1 MKSEHNS
8 RLYQSAK
15 YASFGDKAIR
25 VEFGSIVS
33 PEINA
38 RVHALHDAISN
49 SKLSGVCEC
58 VPAYRSLTIIYDPEK
73 AEYDDLVSKFKLL
86 EAALGART
94 FERKARRMVIPVV
107 YGGEFGPDLERVS
120 QHHNLKENEVVDIHS
135 HKEYLVYMIGFIAG
149 FPYLGKL
156 PDEIATPRLETPRLR
171 VSQGSVG
178 IAEDQT
184 GIYPRQA
191 PGGWQIIG
199 RTPMKLFDPAWQP
212 PALLQPG
219 DYVKFKAISS
229 EEFSKIQASEE
240 KQETLARE

>member
-49 SKLSGVCEC
+49 AQLSGVCEC
-58 VPAYRSLTIIYDPEK
+58 VPAYRSLTITYDPEK
-73 AEYDDLVSKFKLL
+73 AEYDELVSKVKLL
-86 EAALGART
+86 EETSGT
-94 FERKARRMVIPVV
+94 SVSKRKTRRMVMPVV
-107 YGGEFGPDLERVS
+107 YGGDFGPDLERVS
-120 QHHNLKENEVVDIHS
+120 QYHNLKENEVVEIHS
-135 HKEYLVYMIGFIAG
+135 QNEYLVYLIGFIAG

-171 VSQGSVG
+171 VPQGSVG

-199 RTPMKLFDPAWQP
+199 RTPLKLFDPTWQP

-219 DYVKFKAISS
+219 DYVKFKSISG
-229 EEFSKIQASEE
+229 EEFWKIQASEE
-240 KQETLARE
+240 KHETPAQE

>member
-15 YASFGDKAIR
+15 YAPFGDKAIR

-38 RVHALHDAISN
+38 KVHALNHAISN
-49 SKLSGVCEC
+49 AQLSGVCEC
-58 VPAYRSLTIIYDPEK
+58 VPAYRSLTITYDPEK
-73 AEYDDLVSKFKLL
+73 IGYDDLVSKVRNL
-86 EAALGART
+86 EEAFEARAS
-94 FERKARRMVIPVV
+94 ERKARRIVIPVV
-107 YGGEFGPDLERVS
+107 YGGDSGPDLERVS
-120 QHHNLKENEVVDIHS
+120 QYHNLKENEVMEIHS
-135 HKEYLVYMIGFIAG
+135 RNEYLVYMIGFIAG

-171 VSQGSVG
+171 VPQGSVG

-199 RTPMKLFDPAWQP
+199 RTPMKLFDPTWQP

-219 DYVKFKAISS
+219 DYVKFKPISS

>member
-1 MKSEHNS
+1 
-8 RLYQSAK
+8 LYKSAK
-15 YASFGDKAIR
+15 YEPFGDKAIR
-25 VEFGSIVS
+25 VEFGSIAS

-49 SKLSGVCEC
+49 AQLLGVCEC
-58 VPAYRSLTIIYDPEK
+58 VPAYRSLTITYDPEK
-73 AEYDDLVSKFKLL
+73 AEYDDLVSEVKLL
-86 EAALGART
+86 EEALGART
-94 FERKARRMVIPVV
+94 SERKARRMVIPVV
-107 YGGEFGPDLERVS
+107 YGGDFGPDLERVS
-120 QHHNLKENEVVDIHS
+120 RYHNLKENEVVEIHS
-135 HKEYLVYMIGFIAG
+135 RDEYLVYMIGFIAG

-156 PDEIATPRLETPRLR
+156 PDNIATPRLETPRLL
-171 VSQGSVG
+171 VPQGSVG

-199 RTPMKLFDPAWQP
+199 RTPVKLFDPLWQP

-219 DYVKFKAISS
+219 DYVRFKPISI

-240 KQETLARE
+240 RHETPALE

>member
-1 MKSEHNS
+1 MKLEHIS

-15 YASFGDKAIR
+15 YTPFGDKALR
-25 VEFGSIVS
+25 VEFGNAIS

-49 SKLSGVCEC
+49 AQLSGVCEC
-58 VPAYRSLTIIYDPEK
+58 VPAYRSLTVTYDPEK
-73 AEYDDLVSKFKLL
+73 EGYDDLVSKVKNL
-86 EAALGART
+86 EEASGARAS
-94 FERKARRMVIPVV
+94 ERKTRRIAIPVV
-107 YGGEFGPDLERVS
+107 YGGDFGPDLENVS
-120 QHHNLKENEVVDIHS
+120 RYHNLKETEVTEIHS
-135 HKEYLVYMIGFIAG
+135 QNEYLVYMIGFIAG

-156 PDEIATPRLETPRLR
+156 PEEIVTPRLETPRLR
-171 VSQGSVG
+171 VPQGSVG

-184 GIYPRQA
+184 GIYPKQA

-219 DYVKFKAISS
+219 DYVRFKPISSGEFWQIKSS
-229 EEFSKIQASEE
+229 EEKRDQLA
-240 KQETLARE
+240 QE